1 MRNTPHEGGGSG
13 DKAAQ
18 GFLVSDELWERI
30 KPLLPRHR
38 NTHRFGGGRPRKDD
52 RACLDGILFV
62 LRTGCQW
69 KALSATGICPASTAH
84 DRFQEWVASGVFL
97 KFWTAGLRGYDELKG
112 IDWAWLSMDGAITKA
127 PLGGEKMRTQP
138 RRPRQA
144 RRQTVAADRGRR
156 RPRRAGRGGGQPQRP

>member
-1 MRNTPHEGGGSG
+1 MRNTPHEGCGSG

-30 KPLLPRHR
+30 KPLLPRHK

-69 KALSATGICPASTAH
+69 KALSATGICPSSTAH
-84 DRFQEWVASGVFL
+84 DRFQEWVAAGVFL
-97 KFWTAGLRGYDELKG
+97 KFWTAGLRAYDELKG

-127 PLGGEKMRTQP
+127 PLGGEKIGTQP
-138 RRPRQA
+138 RRPRQT
-144 RRQTVAADRGRR
+144 RRQTLAADRGRR
-156 RPRRAGRGGGQPQRP
+156 GPARAGRGRR